1 MSSSEV
7 TSQAGALPRRPARAG
22 PANPRTE
29 RAEAPLRAARR
40 RRRFRP
46 AEQTAS
52 SADLVRR
59 RDGLPQLLRDVRA
72 LYSVIC
78 QDRSV
83 GTKLPEGFAVEA
95 GAYACEALR
104 AARRLCRDHLVGIPA
119 GAFRLGDLRAIGRR
133 SPDEAE
139 IDGEHQPGARAKA
152 HEGRGAEHL
161 ARSTGAGDELS
172 LFEICQ

>member
-40 RRRFRP
+40 HRRFRP
-46 AEQTAS
+46 AEQAAS
-52 SADLVRR
+52 PADLVRR
-59 RDGLPQLLRDVRA
+59 RNGLPQLLRDVIA
-72 LYSVIC
+72 QCSVFR

-83 GTKLPEGFAVEA
+83 GTKQPEAFAAEVE
-95 GAYACEALR
+95 AYACVALR
-104 AARRLCRDHLVGIPA
+104 AARRRCRDHLVGLPA
-119 GAFRLGDLRAIGRR
+119 GAFRLGDLRAVGRR
-133 SPDEAE
+133 SPEEAE
-139 IDGEHQPGARAKA
+139 ADGERKSGARAKA
-152 HEGRGAEHL
+152 HAGRGAEHL